1 MQIKQFKYPVEQ
13 SEPPRPARET
23 LPTMYDLP
31 SENPEEPGLPDEFHD
46 LQPELLRFTFRPPNY
61 PAEQLF
67 CGSDMNLYYD
77 VRHPYWYKRPDWFGV
92 VGVSRLYEN
101 QDLRLSYVM
110 WQEAV
115 RPTVVVELLSPGTEK
130 EDLGST
136 VRLSSDPPT
145 KWEVYEQI
153 VGVPYYIVF
162 DRYTD
167 ELKAFVLTAGSY
179 QQISLQE
186 PKIWMPQLE
195 LGLGLWW
202 GDYEGITR
210 YWLRWYDAQGNW
222 ILTPAEEKAVVQ
234 QELET
239 ERERAAVVQQEL
251 ETERE
256 RAAVVQQELET
267 ERQRA
272 EAERSRSERLAELLR
287 TQGIDPDS
295 IT

>member
-1 MQIKQFKYPVEQ
+1 MQIQQFKYPAEQ
-13 SEPPRPARET
+13 CEPPLPARET

-61 PAEQLF
+61 PAEQVF
-67 CGSDMNLYYD
+67 CGSDINLYYD
-77 VRHPYWYKRPDWFGV
+77 PRHHYWYKRPDWFAV

-130 EDLGST
+130 EDLGLT
-136 VRLSSDPPT
+136 VRLSSEPPT
-145 KWEVYEQI
+145 KWDVYEQI
-153 VGVPYYIVF
+153 LGVPYYIVF

-179 QQISLQE
+179 RQIELQE

-195 LGLGLWW
+195 LGLGLWS
-202 GDYEGITR
+202 GTYEGITR
-210 YWLRWYDAQGNW
+210 TWLRWYDAQGNW
-222 ILTPAEEKAVVQ
+222 ILTPSEREAVVEEQ
-234 QELET
+234 LKL
-239 ERERAAVVQQEL
+239 EREQLQ
-251 ETERE
+251 
-256 RAAVVQQELET
+256 
-267 ERQRA
+267 
-272 EAERSRSERLAELLR
+272 AERSRSERLAELLR
-287 TQGIDPDS
+287 AQGIDPDS

>member
-31 SENPEEPGLPDEFHD
+31 SENPEEPGLPDEFHY
-46 LQPELLRFTFRPPNY
+46 LQPNFLSLTFRPSNY
-61 PAEQLF
+61 SPEEVF
-67 CGSDMNLYYD
+67 NIGNMNLYYD
-77 VRHPYWYKRPDWFGV
+77 PRHPYWYKRPDWFAV

-167 ELKAFVLTAGSY
+167 ELKAFVLMAGSY

-202 GDYEGITR
+202 GDYEGITCR
-210 YWLRWYDAQGNW
+210 WLRWYDAQGNW
-222 ILTPAEEKAVVQ
+222 ILTPS
-234 QELET
+234 
-239 ERERAAVVQQEL
+239 ERAAVVQQEL

-256 RAAVVQQELET
+256 RAAVVQQELAI